1 MAPRVTEIPATLT
14 LNSVSKVSFKK
25 RKTAGYA
32 RVSTMQ
38 EEQAGSYET
47 QLKYYKNYIQSR
59 EDWVFVGMYV
69 FHFVCSAMMSRILSV
84 FAQNDVESARS
95 EKT

>member
-59 EDWVFVGMYV
+59 EDWEFVGMYADEGISGTSTKKRKG
-69 FHFVCSAMMSRILSV
+69 F
-84 FAQNDVESARS
+84 N
-95 EKT
+95 